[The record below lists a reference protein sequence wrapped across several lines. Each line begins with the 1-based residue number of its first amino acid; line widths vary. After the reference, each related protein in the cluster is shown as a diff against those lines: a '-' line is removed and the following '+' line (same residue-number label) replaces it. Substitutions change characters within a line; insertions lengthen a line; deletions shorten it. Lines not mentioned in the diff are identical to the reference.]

1 MSTTNSDKLA
11 DLHAEMMREFNA
23 SYEASWTIR
32 EEAKRAR
39 RFVDVPGAQWDDWLG
54 EQFQNRPRP
63 EVNKLA
69 RAVDRIYN
77 EYRNNRITVDFR
89 PKTSGADDE
98 MADLLDD
105 MYRADEQ
112 DSGAQ
117 EAYDNAIQEGIKG
130 GYGGWRLCT
139 EYEDHED
146 EDNERQCIKI
156 LPITD
161 VDSSLFF
168 NVGARRADKADA
180 KWGFLIYGM
189 TPAAYKR
196 EYPDFA
202 ALDFPRPLLA
212 GFDWCTP
219 NFVYV
224 AEVYRVQEHK
234 VKVLRYTG
242 LAGDTVK
249 VFEDD
254 LTPEKAEELRITGYT
269 FESSRKLE
277 KRTVR
282 KYIINGGQVIED
294 CGIIAGEYIPLIPY
308 YGNRSVID
316 GVERVWGLVK
326 NGKDAQQLYN
336 MQVGVI
342 AEQAAL
348 GQMPKPIFHPEQ
360 MVGHENTWAYDNIQR
375 NPYLLINM
383 IKDAQGQQVPGG
395 PIGYTQ
401 PPVIPQAVSA
411 LLEITNRDMMDVTG
425 NQDQAQQVNPNVS
438 AQAIQLVQ
446 NRLDMGVFGYIDAMA
461 KSMRQCGTV
470 WLSMRKDIETEPR
483 KVRTLGRD
491 GSQGSADIMVPSVD
505 EKTGAPIMKND
516 LSSGK
521 YDVAVDVGPSF
532 TTRRDATVANITA
545 LIQATPDPQQ
555 QALLAGMAIMNM
567 DGEGLD
573 DLRKY
578 QRKQLVRQGVIT
590 PNEEEKAQLQE
601 EAQNAQP
608 DPQAQFFLAEAEKS
622 KGLAIK
628 AQADAGKAAA
638 DTELAKA
645 KTAETLAG
653 IETSKLDSVLAAI
666 AQLMQAQQQAAQQ
679 QQTMQPTQEEATPVA
694 TGQE

>member
-1 MSTTNSDKLA
+1 MANDNQG

-23 SYEASWTIR
+23 SYEVSWTVR

-39 RFVDVPGAQWDDWLG
+39 RFVDVPGAQWEDWLG

-63 EVNKLA
+63 EVNKIA

-161 VDSSLFF
+161 ADSSLFF

-189 TPAAYKR
+189 TPEAYKR
-196 EYPDFA
+196 EYPDYPA
-202 ALDFPRPLLA
+202 TDFPRPLTG

-224 AEVYRVQEHK
+224 AEVYRVMEHK
-234 VKVLRYTG
+234 IKVMRYAG

-249 VFEDD
+249 VTEDE
-254 LTPEKAEELRITGYT
+254 LTPERAEELRVTGYT
-269 FESSRKLE
+269 FESSRKIE
-277 KRTVR
+277 KRQVR
-282 KYIINGGQVIED
+282 KYIINGGQIIED
-294 CGIIAGEYIPLIPY
+294 CGVIAGEYIPLIPY

-360 MVGHENTWAYDNIQR
+360 MVGHENTWAYDNIMR

-383 IKDAQGQQVPGG
+383 IKDDNGQLVPGG

-401 PPVIPQAVSA
+401 PPTIPQAVSA
-411 LLEITNRDMMDVTG
+411 LLDITNRDMMDVTG
-425 NQDQAQQVNPNVS
+425 NQDQAQQVSSNVS

-446 NRLDMGVFGYIDAMA
+446 NRLDMGVFGYMDAMS

-470 WLSMRKDIETEPR
+470 WLSMRKAIETAPR
-483 KVRTLGRD
+483 KVRTLARD
-491 GSQGSADIMVPSVD
+491 GSQGSADIMVPAID
-505 EKTGAPIMKND
+505 EETGAVFTKND
-516 LSSGK
+516 LTSGK

-545 LIQATPDPQQ
+545 LIQATPDPAQQ
-555 QALLAGMAIMNM
+555 SLLAGMAIMNM
-567 DGEGLD
+567 DGEGLE

-578 QRKQLVRQGVIT
+578 QRKQLVNQGVIT
-590 PNEEEKAQLQE
+590 PNEQEKKELK
-601 EAQNAQP
+601 EAQANQQP
-608 DPQAQFFLAEAEKS
+608 DPQAQFLMAEAQKAQA
-622 KGLAIK
+622 LALK
-628 AQADAGKAAA
+628 AQAD
-638 DTELAKA
+638 TELTKA
-645 KTAETLAG
+645 KTAETLSG
-653 IETSKLDSVLAAI
+653 IDNSKLELIMKALDQFTSN
-666 AQLMQAQQQAAQQ
+666 QQAT
-679 QQTMQPTQEEATPVA
+679 QTAAPPVESSQMQ
-694 TGQE
+694 